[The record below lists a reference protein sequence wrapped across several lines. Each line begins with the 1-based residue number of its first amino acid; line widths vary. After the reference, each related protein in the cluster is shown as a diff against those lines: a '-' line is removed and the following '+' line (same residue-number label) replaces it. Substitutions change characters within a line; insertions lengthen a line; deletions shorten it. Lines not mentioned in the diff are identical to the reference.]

1 LSKKYK
7 VYSGGNILNQKTISL
22 ISYLRGDSR
31 EKLTAISKKTGIPIS
46 TLFDLL
52 KELQD
57 DVITRCTVL
66 LDFHKLGFHTR
77 SQLFLKIKSENQEK
91 ILNFLSNQNCINSIY
106 KTNNGWNLIAETVH
120 KNNKELDSFIEQLHE
135 KCSID
140 DHKIHYLIDDI
151 QKENFLINP

>member
-1 LSKKYK
+1 MKP
-7 VYSGGNILNQKTISL
+7 KTISL

-31 EKLTAISKKTGIPIS
+31 EKLTSISKKTGIPIS
-46 TLFDLL
+46 TLFDML

-66 LDFHKLGFHTR
+66 LDFHKLGFHTKA
-77 SQLFLKIKSENQEK
+77 QLFLKIKNENQEK
-91 ILNFLSNQNCINSIY
+91 TLSFLSRQNCINSIY
-106 KTNNGWNLIAETVH
+106 KTNNGWNFITETVH
-120 KNNKELDSFIEQLHE
+120 KNNRELDSFIEELQE
-135 KCSID
+135 KCSLE